1 MSTNQIMKKNNG
13 SPIQG
18 RSMTNWVDQILQD
31 NLNRFFNDDFF
42 TSGSKTHFQVPVNF
56 SETDQSFEMELIA
69 PGLRKEDL
77 KINVTGDVLSVS
89 YESTEEQNEKKE
101 NEQWLRKEYSMQTF
115 SRSFKLDVTVDMH
128 NISARYQNG
137 ILYLSL
143 PKQEKAKRI
152 SKSIDVQ

>member
-13 SPIQG
+13 TAFQG
-18 RSMTNWVDQILQD
+18 RSMTSWVDQILQD

-42 TSGSKTHFQVPVNF
+42 TSGSKTTFQVPVNF
-56 SETDQSFEMELIA
+56 SETDHTFEMELVA
-69 PGLRKEDL
+69 PGLRKEDF

-89 YESTEEQNEKKE
+89 YEHAEEQTEKKE
-101 NEQWLRKEYSMQTF
+101 NAWLRREYAMQAF
-115 SRSFKLDVTVDMH
+115 SRSFKLDDSVDLQ
-128 NISARYQNG
+128 NISAAYRDG
-137 ILYLSL
+137 ILHLTL